1 MKARERAA
9 RRAFGPIAN
18 AVKCAQVGL
27 CWPPSLP
34 GNFGGTTGPLASV
47 EAQTLHRMALTR
59 GWNPSFLGGRA
70 CVPLGRRLRG
80 IHCVDMC

>member
-18 AVKCAQVGL
+18 AVKCAQAGL

-47 EAQTLHRMALTR
+47 EAQTLH
-59 GWNPSFLGGRA
+59 
-70 CVPLGRRLRG
+70 
-80 IHCVDMC
+80 